1 MHATIFVLG
10 FGLSLVLGALGLS
23 LICSPKQHAQ
33 HQHLRYPVSS
43 KEKRSF
49 LSLSPAVLMSCLLA
63 TKLLA
68 AASLEC
74 LNDGHVSKKLW
85 PPDIHQHF
93 YSKKS
98 INRLILS
105 EYYSAPCYFSCNKN
119 LCVHPP
125 TSIHFRKD
133 KRIIKFIGM
142 LSRNFRF
149 LPKTKGDTRTFFFRI
164 CNWKGLLI
172 TNSCCN
178 LRTAHLSN

>member
-1 MHATIFVLG
+1 MVWTNLFCRPGQFWHLVLHWVRWLENSPIVLHACNNICIGVW
-10 FGLSLVLGALGLS
+10 SLVGFRALGLHWFAPQS
-23 LICSPKQHAQ
+23 KNGAQ
-33 HQHLRYPVSS
+33 HQHLRYPISS

-105 EYYSAPCYFSCNKN
+105 EYYSAPCYFSCNIPFTH
-119 LCVHPP
+119 LY
-125 TSIHFRKD
+125 S
-133 KRIIKFIGM
+133 
-142 LSRNFRF
+142 L
-149 LPKTKGDTRTFFFRI
+149 
-164 CNWKGLLI
+164 WKG
-172 TNSCCN
+172 
-178 LRTAHLSN
+178 

>member
-1 MHATIFVLG
+1 
-10 FGLSLVLGALGLS
+10 
-23 LICSPKQHAQ
+23 
-33 HQHLRYPVSS
+33 
-43 KEKRSF
+43 
-49 LSLSPAVLMSCLLA
+49 MSCLLA

-125 TSIHFRKD
+125 TSTHFRKD

-142 LSRNFRF
+142 LSKKVAQYQIHTQN
-149 LPKTKGDTRTFFFRI
+149 KGDTRSFFQDMQLKRPPNNKLLLQFENCPFIKLKRHLNKTSHNIIFTVYIIFGGFFFRPFMYSEYTMYSEV
-164 CNWKGLLI
+164 K
-172 TNSCCN
+172 TVDT
-178 LRTAHLSN
+178 RRK